1 MNLFNFQFLWI
12 ELIAFAV
19 LFVAFAHQLY
29 YYVRYLGGILRQNQ
43 RIKKNKISF
52 STAKPPI
59 SVIIAA
65 KDEEENL
72 RDFLPK
78 VLEQNYPEFEVI
90 VINDASSDET
100 NTILDQFK
108 EKYPNL
114 RTTFVP
120 HGTKNISTKKL
131 AITLGIKAAKHDILL
146 FTDAD
151 CYPESENWMA
161 QMVRNF
167 NSETD
172 FVLAYGAYLPKNGFL
187 NRLITYDTLFIA
199 MQYLGMAVAGKPY
212 MGVGRNL
219 AYRKEFFFKLKGF
232 SSNLDILSGDDDL
245 LVNKGSTTQN
255 TAVEISKESVTL
267 SEPKKRFKDWY
278 YQKMRHLSSSVRYR
292 EITKMRL
299 FAEPF
304 TRGLFYLS
312 LILAIV
318 FGSLIT
324 LATAIF
330 LFLARLTAQLI
341 VINKTARLYDKRRY
355 YFLLPVLDILLPL
368 INLYIMTF
376 EKQKKVRW
384 K

>member
-1 MNLFNFQFLWI
+1 MNIFNFQFSWI
-12 ELIAFAV
+12 ELITFAILFIAFV
-19 LFVAFAHQLY
+19 HQLY
-29 YYVRYLGGILRQNQ
+29 YYVRYLGGILRQNK

-52 STAKPPI
+52 NTAKPPV

-65 KDEEENL
+65 KDEEDNL

-78 VLEQNYPEFEVI
+78 ILEQDYPKFEVI
-90 VINDASSDET
+90 VIDDASSDET

-108 EKYPNL
+108 DKYPNI

-120 HGTKNISTKKL
+120 HGTKNIRTKKL
-131 AITLGIKAAKHDILL
+131 AITLGVKAAKYDILL

-151 CYPESENWMA
+151 CCPEDNTWIA

-167 NSETD
+167 NSETE

-199 MQYLGMAVAGKPY
+199 MQYLGMSVAGKPY

-219 AYRKEFFFKLKGF
+219 AYRKEVFFKLKGF

-245 LVNKGSTTQN
+245 LVNKGSTAKN
-255 TAVEISKESVTL
+255 TTIEISKKSLTL
-267 SEPKKRFKDWY
+267 SEPKKRFRDWY
-278 YQKMRHLSSSVRYR
+278 YQKMRHLSSSVKYK

-304 TRGLFYLS
+304 TRGLFYLAF
-312 LILAIV
+312 ILTVV
-318 FGSLIT
+318 FGNLIT
-324 LATAIF
+324 LAAAVF
-330 LFLARLTAQLI
+330 LFLARLIAQLI

-368 INLYIMTF
+368 INLYIMIF
-376 EKQKKVRW
+376 EKKRKVKW